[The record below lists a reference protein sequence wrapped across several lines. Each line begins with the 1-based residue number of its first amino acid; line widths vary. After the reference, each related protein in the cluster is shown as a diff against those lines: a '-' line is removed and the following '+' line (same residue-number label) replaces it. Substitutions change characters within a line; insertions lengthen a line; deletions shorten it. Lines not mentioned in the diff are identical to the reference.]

1 MALKENMEAFAV
13 KQALSYLD
21 RDPEKNLPKLLDW
34 VDRFDR
40 KGTLKSQRKAVR
52 EALGSKDSN
61 WYKLVMSLW
70 TDIDPEVRNR
80 IFENFIIN
88 VKGMAG

>member
-13 KQALSYLD
+13 KQALFYLD

-34 VDRFDR
+34 LDRLDR
-40 KGTLKSQRKAVR
+40 KGTLKSERKAVR

-61 WYKLVMSLW
+61 QESRDADFLFR
-70 TDIDPEVRNR
+70 TPE
-80 IFENFIIN
+80 ELLELLL
-88 VKGMAG
+88 